1 MINDLKEETQK
12 LVFDLK
18 ENTNKQM
25 DEIKKTI
32 KDMKEEINKDMETLK
47 YNQSEINNLISQIN
61 IAIERLANRVEQ
73 VENSVSGMEDKVEE
87 LDQTVKDHESM
98 LRKYKWNMQEI
109 WDTMK
114 RPNLGI
120 MGVEEGEEIQNKG
133 TENLFNRIIAEQ
145 FPNLETERVTQV
157 QETYRT
163 PHRQDQKENTS
174 RHIIIKTLS
183 TQNKERI
190 LKAAKE
196 KRQVTYKGKPIRI
209 TEDFSTRTLN
219 KRWSWK
225 EIIQSLKKS
234 NCQPRLVYPA
244 KLSFLIEGEIK
255 TFHRKEKLRE
265 FVTTKSQVSTE
276 VT

>member
-225 EIIQSLKKS
+225 EIIQSLKES